1 MSKTIDWL
9 KQCLY
14 IGLIGILFCVVC
26 VEFRSI
32 CNAADRL
39 LERAETATSF
49 EFAGVK
55 MTFNSALVSAVFDS
69 LALDEGVKPAKRALA
84 LELIHDLDQAEFVRL
99 MQVGHLGAT
108 CEYSNPNTKMR
119 YEVATDYSL
128 ADKGLVEMIDN
139 PELLEQTKQY
149 VATAL
154 ENGKSW
160 TIGRPGHCYFLA
172 LTEDGIN
179 VKSALIGSFGTAFA
193 DHKTKAAPTEMR
205 VAESK

>member
-9 KQCLY
+9 KQGLY
-14 IGLIGILFCVVC
+14 IGLIGVLFCVVC

-55 MTFNSALVSAVFDS
+55 MTFNSALVSAVFDG
-69 LALDEGVKPAKRALA
+69 LALDEAVKPEKRALT
-84 LELIHDLDQAEFVRL
+84 LDLIHDLGQAEFVRL
-99 MQVGHLGAT
+99 MHVGHLGAT

-119 YEVATDYSL
+119 YEVATDNSL

-154 ENGKSW
+154 ESGKNW

-179 VKSALIGSFGTAFA
+179 VKSALVGSFGNAFSG
-193 DHKTKAAPTEMR
+193 HKGKAAPSEIQI
-205 VAESK
+205 AQSK